1 MLWGKK
7 EMFTVTQHA
16 GLVLAG
22 HLLDWAGVHTAHSE
36 AAATMAAVGAAAEAA
51 VVAVVAAEA
60 VVVVVAAE
68 VVAVAQVAVPEK
80 LESAAAVVQA
90 AGSGSIAEC
99 QLVAGNSCCS

>member
-22 HLLDWAGVHTAHSE
+22 HLLDWAGVHTGHSE
-36 AAATMAAVGAAAEAA
+36 AAATMAAVEAAAEAA

-60 VVVVVAAE
+60 VVVVAE

>member
-60 VVVVVAAE
+60 VVVVAE

>member
-22 HLLDWAGVHTAHSE
+22 HLLDWAGVHTGHSE

-60 VVVVVAAE
+60 VVVVVAE

>member
-22 HLLDWAGVHTAHSE
+22 HLLDWAGVHTGRSE
-36 AAATMAAVGAAAEAA
+36 AAATMAAVEAAAEAA

-60 VVVVVAAE
+60 VVVVAE

>member
-60 VVVVVAAE
+60 VVVVVAE